1 MSSPFLFWA
10 ALRHRNN
17 LSSTDS
23 PSRIIAEG
31 VPDVADHNVA
41 A

>member
-1 MSSPFLFWA
+1 MSSPFYWA
-10 ALRHRNN
+10 ALRHRNK

-23 PSRIIAEG
+23 PGGIIAEA